1 MNLIEYIKENMILIP
16 QGNEIIRD
24 FVDPVKWLS
33 SDYKMSAPGTNKEK
47 IMKQKL
53 VEVQSFLLFKIP
65 VTNEL
70 YNYVMEMDYDITT
83 KNCPVVNVSWI
94 DAVNFCNNLSEKLAL
109 EKCYIL
115 DPVSEKIIVD
125 DAKNG
130 FKLPTDA
137 QWQYA
142 CRGRATGY
150 RYGNIEEIA
159 WFEQNSEKR
168 VHEVKTRE
176 KNDFGLFDMIGN
188 VWEWCFDLY
197 DEERYGNYRIFRG
210 GSFASEERAC
220 GATSR
225 RKSFPEFRIDDL
237 GFRIAKNNLEGI
249 K

>member
-168 VHEVKTRE
+168 VHEVKTRK